1 MTCCLQIGDA
11 EDKRLAELNLSL
23 NAVYD
28 ALNEKFA
35 VPRSASTFGQI
46 RATLKVWRALR
57 RSTDPSTKDFLV
69 AMERIR
75 RDYDRGIM
83 ALTDAVQPL
92 TEEEVRLGFE
102 RAGGKEIQR
111 AIEEGVD
118 TAFEMQ
124 HAIEDAVQKSLQPL
138 NRQVAAVES
147 RHSGAVTRFDVVD
160 CCSVGSDSV
169 RRGAPRGARNHL
181 DRRVVMERAVWCVV
195 WIGACPA
202 WPASVGMVWRGVVRW
217 VG

>member
-160 CCSVGSDSV
+160 CCSVGSDSM
-169 RRGAPRGARNHL
+169 R
-181 DRRVVMERAVWCVV
+181 
-195 WIGACPA
+195 
-202 WPASVGMVWRGVVRW
+202 RGVVMHRAERGIISTGG
-217 VG
+217 V